1 MKHTTKSTTETL
13 VSLVESAL
21 QARAING
28 FGLTGPALLAAVQR
42 GQPYPELEQ
51 AYLELLAGDDAG
63 TLVLDHA
70 ETATAHRLF
79 LDMLRSFVL
88 LTENRKIEPTGKD
101 LVAAVRRY
109 IAETKEE
116 AVTED
121 EMALYLRLD
130 GAMPRKKKRA
140 A

>member
-1 MKHTTKSTTETL
+1 MPHLSQSSTETL
-13 VSLVESAL
+13 LSLAESVL
-21 QARAING
+21 QGRARKG
-28 FGLTGPALLAAVQR
+28 FGLTGPALVAAVRR
-42 GQPYPELEQ
+42 GQPDPELEQ
-51 AYLELLAGDDAG
+51 AYLELLAADDAG
-63 TLVLDHA
+63 TLVLDPA
-70 ETATAHRLF
+70 MVATGHKVIQ
-79 LDMLRSFVL
+79 DMLRSFVL
-88 LTENRKIEPTGKD
+88 FTENRKTEPTGKD

-130 GAMPRKKKRA
+130 GAMARKKKRA